1 MINATPTLPDDL
13 SILLGVAYILMV
25 YISDGSGEGLP
36 KH

>member
-25 YISDGSGEGLP
+25 YISDGSGKDLP